1 LITVSALIREK
12 MLVETALVFIF
23 GLLWGSFANVVI
35 SRYPKGES
43 VVLPRSRC
51 PQCKNPI
58 AWYDNIPVISWL
70 VLRGRCRKC
79 GGHISWRYPLVELL
93 IGCLFA
99 VVFHCVTLGAP
110 SHVFLRGS

>member
-1 LITVSALIREK
+1 MHHRFRAY
-12 MLVETALVFIF
+12 ETALVFIF

-35 SRYPKGES
+35 YRYPKGES

-58 AWYDNIPVISWL
+58 AWYDNIPLISWL

-79 GGHISWRYPLVELL
+79 GGRISWRYPLVELL
-93 IGCLFA
+93 TGCLFA
-99 VVFHCVTLGAP
+99 AVFHCVTLGAP
-110 SHVFLRGS
+110 SHIFLPWS